1 MFLSVKKV
9 GSLAAFVLSALALTQ
24 AICPVDEVQI
34 KGRVDHPPANA
45 RVRVALIYGKD
56 VVGESSDIT
65 LDGDEFRLSVDF
77 LTQSRKPI
85 VNGSFEKC
93 KRRPASV
100 IVTLVNSEGTHEYDR
115 ATFDFARDFMMAD
128 RTIYALKTEVS
139 LKVHVPKRSASISD
153 MGI

>member
-9 GSLAAFVLSALALTQ
+9 GSLAAFVLSTLALAQ

-34 KGRVDHPPANA
+34 KGQVDHPPVNA
-45 RVRVALIYGKD
+45 RVRVALIYGND

-65 LDGDEFRLSVDF
+65 LDGNKFRLSVDF

-93 KRRPASV
+93 KRRPRSV
-100 IVTLVNSEGTHEYDR
+100 IVTLVDSEGMHEYDR
-115 ATFDFARDFMMAD
+115 ATLDFARDFAIAD
-128 RTIYALKTEVS
+128 RTTYALKTDVF
-139 LKVHVPKRSASISD
+139 LRGPVP
-153 MGI
+153 